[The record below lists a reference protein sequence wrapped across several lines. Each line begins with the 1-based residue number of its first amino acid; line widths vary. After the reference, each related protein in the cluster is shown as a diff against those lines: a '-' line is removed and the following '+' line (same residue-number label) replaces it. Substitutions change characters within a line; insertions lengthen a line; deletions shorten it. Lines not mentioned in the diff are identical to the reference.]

1 MTKGLFPEFK
11 RILVTSLRD
20 LENKRNKQNFK
31 LEITW
36 NDQLLEA
43 GVCKGSYIHQ
53 LAIKFIDLQSREEIA
68 LDFDIRELTTNFRP
82 LEIDLETR
90 DFTINSL
97 YYDVFGETLVDP
109 FPVRFSAKS
118 RMDRV

>member
-1 MTKGLFPEFK
+1 MTKSLFPEFK
-11 RILVTSLRD
+11 RLVIQGLRE
-20 LENKRNKQNFK
+20 LETKRNKQNFK
-31 LEITW
+31 LQVTW

-53 LAIKFIDLQSREEIA
+53 LQIKFTDLTSNDEVA
-68 LDFDIRELTTNFRP
+68 LDFDIRELTTNFKP

-90 DFTINSL
+90 DFTINSM

-109 FPVRFSAKS
+109 FPVAFPLMAG
-118 RMDRV
+118 